1 MDKIITWLIRGAV
14 LIVMGGC
21 LLAYLNLEKKPSL
34 IFSKP
39 TIEDL
44 KYKELDK
51 KRANA
56 EFAAK
61 RDSIDYDKFGSSI
74 FCNSSMN
81 SWIESVNYSKQMDLY
96 IFGKDAD
103 LSEWDNVI
111 KDYVNKRSRCRDF
124 NPLRYFYLSR
134 TTVSL
139 KGRKFKKCRKKNYP
153 ILKIYH
159 TNKNTTVY
167 IKSE

>member
-1 MDKIITWLIRGAV
+1 MKKTKTWLIRVFAV
-14 LIVMGGC
+14 VLVCVC
-21 LLAYLNLEKKPSL
+21 LLLYLNVQKKPSL
-34 IFSKP
+34 LFLKP
-39 TIEDL
+39 SIEDL

-61 RDSIDYDKFGSSI
+61 RDSIDYDKFGSAI

-103 LSEWDNVI
+103 LSEWDNLI
-111 KDYVNKRSRCRDF
+111 KDYENERSRCKDF
-124 NPLRYFYLSR
+124 NP
-134 TTVSL
+134 
-139 KGRKFKKCRKKNYP
+139 
-153 ILKIYH
+153 
-159 TNKNTTVY
+159 
-167 IKSE
+167 

>member
-1 MDKIITWLIRGAV
+1 MDKAITWLIRGTV
-14 LIVMGGC
+14 LIVIGGC
-21 LLAYLNLEKKPSL
+21 LLAYINLEKKPSL

-61 RDSIDYDKFGSSI
+61 RDSLDYYKFGSTI

-81 SWIESVNYSKQMDLY
+81 SW
-96 IFGKDAD
+96 F
-103 LSEWDNVI
+103 
-111 KDYVNKRSRCRDF
+111 
-124 NPLRYFYLSR
+124 
-134 TTVSL
+134 
-139 KGRKFKKCRKKNYP
+139 
-153 ILKIYH
+153 
-159 TNKNTTVY
+159 
-167 IKSE
+167 